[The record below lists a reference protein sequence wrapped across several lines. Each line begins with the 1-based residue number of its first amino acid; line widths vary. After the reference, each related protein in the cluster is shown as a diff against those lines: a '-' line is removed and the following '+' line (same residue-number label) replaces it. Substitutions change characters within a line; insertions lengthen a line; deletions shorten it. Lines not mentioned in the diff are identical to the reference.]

1 MEYVVAIP
9 SYKRPNI
16 LAKKTL
22 ATLQKGGVPADRIH
36 VFVANAEEKEA
47 YDSVDKSLYGTM
59 TIGVPGLA
67 AQREFIQRHFPKGQ
81 YIVFMDDD
89 ITAVKKKVE
98 NKLVPV
104 ENLVAL
110 FEEGLTV
117 MKRNKANIW
126 GIYPAA
132 NQMFMS
138 DSIST
143 HLTYIIGAF
152 YGIKNTRKRVYGLK
166 YGDNQED
173 KERTLRY
180 WKKDGVVIRF
190 NSITITTAYY
200 APGGM
205 DSPTRK
211 AETAEYTQKLVD
223 EFPDLLSRIYKEKHG
238 IYDLRFKKV
247 GCCRMDVENTTCETL
262 PLRNPEKVAE
272 IGGRLLEELRKINIP
287 KIMASH
293 PKSETRLKEKMER
306 SARIGNVGRTMTLG
320 YGDTR
325 RGYKEFSTNK
335 RFAAAFKLLVE
346 FGNAVGPVGWDYN
359 TITLNK
365 GVLAKKHKDSH
376 NLGRSVLIGLGDYE
390 GGQIRVWD
398 RHDENP
404 VDYETKMQ
412 PVMFNGGLQYH
423 ETQPFTGERF
433 TIIYYRQKK
442 AGECEGVSMVG
453 AE

>member
-1 MEYVVAIP
+1 
-9 SYKRPNI
+9 
-16 LAKKTL
+16 
-22 ATLQKGGVPADRIH
+22 
-36 VFVANAEEKEA
+36 
-47 YDSVDKSLYGTM
+47 
-59 TIGVPGLA
+59 
-67 AQREFIQRHFPKGQ
+67 
-81 YIVFMDDD
+81 
-89 ITAVKKKVE
+89 
-98 NKLVPV
+98 
-104 ENLVAL
+104 
-110 FEEGLTV
+110 
-117 MKRNKANIW
+117 
-126 GIYPAA
+126 
-132 NQMFMS
+132 
-138 DSIST
+138 
-143 HLTYIIGAF
+143 
-152 YGIKNTRKRVYGLK
+152 
-166 YGDNQED
+166 
-173 KERTLRY
+173 
-180 WKKDGVVIRF
+180 
-190 NSITITTAYY
+190 
-200 APGGM
+200 M

-211 AETAEYTQKLVD
+211 TETAEYTQKLVD
-223 EFPDLLSRIYKEKHG
+223 KFPELLSRIYKEKHG

-247 GCCRMDVENTTCETL
+247 GCCRMDVENTKCEML

-293 PKSETRLKEKMER
+293 PKSTTRLKDKMDR

-346 FGNAVGPVGWDYN
+346 FGNAVVPVGWDYN

-365 GVLAKKHKDSH
+365 GVLAKKHKDSQ

-412 PVMFNGGLQYH
+412 PAMFNGGLQYH